1 MKLYAYCV
9 IEELPA
15 GAVDSMPGIDGAQS
29 FLLQSGNLAAVV
41 SASEEERIDVTR
53 EHVLGHE
60 RVVRRLLSLTTPL
73 PFRFGTVVNEPELRS
88 YLESHHSSILSQLER
103 VRGCVE
109 MSVKVIW
116 DLEKIKREAAE
127 REDPQDALGER
138 QPANR
143 SGTAFLAAKKREIEG
158 AGLLKERG
166 EAVASWLMDCLDGSM
181 RDAVVNVQPS
191 QPLVLAAAHLVER
204 GQLERYRAALRS
216 ARESRNELH
225 FLTSGPWPPYSF
237 TNINS

>member
-9 IEELPA
+9 TEELPA
-15 GAVDSMPGIDGAQS
+15 GSVDSMPGIDGAQS
-29 FLLQSGNLAAVV
+29 FLIQSGNLAAVV
-41 SASEEERIDVTR
+41 SAVDVERIDVTR

-60 RVVRRLLSLTTPL
+60 RVVRGLLSMTTPL
-73 PFRFGTVVNEPELRS
+73 PFRFGTVVDEPELRS

-116 DLEKIKREAAE
+116 DLERIKREASEMEEA
-127 REDPQDALGER
+127 EDPHGQHQATN
-138 QPANR
+138 Q

-158 AGLLKERG
+158 ASLLKERG
-166 EAVASWLMDCLDGSM
+166 EAVATWLMECLGDSV
-181 RDAVVNVQPS
+181 RDAVMNVQPS

-204 GQLERYRAALRS
+204 GQLEEYRAALGS
-216 ARESRNELH
+216 AREARNELH